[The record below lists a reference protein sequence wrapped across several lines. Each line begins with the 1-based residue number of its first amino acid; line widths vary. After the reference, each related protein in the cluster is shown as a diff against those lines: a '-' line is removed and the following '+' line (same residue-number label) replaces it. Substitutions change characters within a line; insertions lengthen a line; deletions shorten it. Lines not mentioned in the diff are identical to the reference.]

1 MQDIVQEV
9 DRIFASVVNFEIR
22 FSQKTQARVKKVCST
37 LTIYSYAE
45 HRPFPRDA
53 D

>member
-9 DRIFASVVNFEIR
+9 DKIFASVVNFEIR
-22 FSQKTQARVKKVCST
+22 FSQKTQARVCST
-37 LTIYSYAE
+37 LTIYSYAG